1 MLYSVP
7 NRQINLAYVVLFV
20 SEEII
25 NIPFREGVVKEN
37 KSDSG
42 WYINIDYE

>member
-7 NRQINLAYVVLFV
+7 NRQINLTLVVLFV

-25 NIPFREGVVKEN
+25 NIPFREGVVKETGP
-37 KSDSG
+37 DSG
-42 WYINIDYE
+42 SYINIDYE